1 MSRLVRTVQ
10 RLIFVPPSC
19 DSEGLRMLWSDMCC
33 SLCHVCGA
41 TSVRPSSHQIS
52 LIWCSSHRC
61 VQGRLCAG
69 VCLPVQ
75 EALLAGETAA
85 AAAALSLNYL
95 EKAGLLVCLFQHWPT
110 TPTPSSITVASTLV
124 LKPVCSSSGCK
135 SFQALVVP
143 LFLHLSPLSLPF
155 PSLFSC
161 SQLQHLQLPSSCC
174 SPQKWKDRGGCGQ
187 EQTWSVSSIFVCHL
201 TRSFLHC
208 WFLQLLLC
216 GNGAPT
222 GRYCTLPEQTFSSLP
237 LKCPF
242 CMSSW
247 KNGAF
252 CCPTT

>member
-1 MSRLVRTVQ
+1 M
-10 RLIFVPPSC
+10 
-19 DSEGLRMLWSDMCC
+19 
-33 SLCHVCGA
+33 
-41 TSVRPSSHQIS
+41 
-52 LIWCSSHRC
+52 
-61 VQGRLCAG
+61 
-69 VCLPVQ
+69 
-75 EALLAGETAA
+75 
-85 AAAALSLNYL
+85 
-95 EKAGLLVCLFQHWPT
+95 AGLLVCLFQHWPT

-143 LFLHLSPLSLPF
+143 LFLDLSPLSLPF

-174 SPQKWKDRGGCGQ
+174 SPQKWKERGGCGQ
-187 EQTWSVSSIFVCHL
+187 EQTWSVSSFFVCHL

-252 CCPTT
+252 CCPTTLFNGMSVLTPFKDCLTFVRHVWTYLSGVFFRWLLLPLLFTI